1 MTSAR
6 DRVFLGGNISGRGLG
21 ALGVFA
27 VLSWAELCVC
37 VCVLRCLLFASLRIP
52 VTFRLSAVRVCQNV
66 VMAAS
71 FGVPAGK

>member
-6 DRVFLGGNISGRGLG
+6 DRVFLGASISGRGLG

-37 VCVLRCLLFASLRIP
+37 VCGCVCCAACSLPRCAF
-52 VTFRLSAVRVCQNV
+52 Q
-66 VMAAS
+66 
-71 FGVPAGK
+71 